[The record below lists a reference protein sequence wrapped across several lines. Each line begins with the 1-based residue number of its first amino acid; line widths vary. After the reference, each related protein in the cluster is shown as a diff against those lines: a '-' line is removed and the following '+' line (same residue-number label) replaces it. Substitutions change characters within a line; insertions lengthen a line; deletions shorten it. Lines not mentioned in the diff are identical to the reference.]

1 MEKGFIENGF
11 IVNLSNSTNTNQLVY
26 ELSNIMEHP
35 DVKGKRVCLKLGS
48 IDLKQSQLLSIK
60 ALIESMDAQI
70 AFIDT
75 TSEQTTVSA
84 QSVGVMVSKMSDNLQ
99 TEETPRENEV
109 EVLETEEIPQDDEYV
124 NSENS
129 EASISD
135 EAEEDKVVEVETNLE
150 IQPQQGQG
158 IINTVEGVEDIYT
171 ETSEHELSEI
181 IPSERLENDFE
192 VLAASEGLIN
202 KEDMSK
208 YILLDTGDVLPEDA
222 EEHSKDTK
230 ELPTLYLNQ
239 TLRSGQTVTYEG
251 NILIVGDA
259 HPGSEIIADGDITVW
274 GILGGIAHAG
284 SKGNVTSKVRA
295 LKLNAIQ
302 LRIAGLYAR
311 RNDTL
316 NVPYVQKTNEFTP
329 EEAQIENGKIVIYKK
344 LRRD

>member
-11 IVNLSNSTNTNQLVY
+11 IVNLSNSKNTNQLVY